1 VPVNIGVYAGAVR
14 DHQALMFRKVLFA
27 FCVLATLCVA
37 ALIAARIVIAHASKG
52 KTYSNVSLIPHR
64 RVGLILGCPK
74 RTFGGWSN
82 PYFENRI
89 AAAAE
94 LYYHRKIDYFVV
106 SGDNHVQSYDEPT
119 DMKKAL
125 IDKGVPADRVY
136 LDYAGFRTLDS
147 VVRVK
152 EIFGQ
157 ERVTI
162 ISQKFQNQRAIFLA
176 DHHGIDAIGF
186 NAREVSLRY
195 GLKTMSREQF
205 AKVKAALD
213 VYLLHKQ
220 PHFLGQK
227 IPIGYPPV
235 ILDAKQ
241 APELAELMCR
251 QLPNVGTF
259 LEYREI
265 VEAKAEPGEKRPDA
279 DEVYDAIVTDDT
291 YDALDRLGAYSLPC
305 LVNRLTDTRWMP
317 DPRSEP
323 LLGVP
328 VVGDVAYMILGDKGV
343 PDLLPAL
350 AHKKANELRMDDY
363 FLWPSVSDHRQ
374 RLQNA
379 VEAWLR
385 SHPDCCRVSP
395 IALKSAPAQARFRM
409 SDSDLGKARTHFSQL
424 RPGMSSDEIL
434 KIAGTPDAIDAGVGS
449 PEHYRVNLL
458 GLCSGNHN
466 ETLAYIYFV
475 ERWREEIARR
485 DPLHEQYVILYFSG
499 EGKFTRMFSN
509 VADIPP
515 IFPRSTASWQQLM
528 WGEGIKAQ

>member
-1 VPVNIGVYAGAVR
+1 
-14 DHQALMFRKVLFA
+14 MFRKTVFG
-27 FCVLATLCVA
+27 FCVLATLCAA
-37 ALIAARIVIAHASKG
+37 ALIAGRIVIAYASKG
-52 KTYSNVSLIPHR
+52 MTYSDVSLIPHR

-119 DMKKAL
+119 DMKNAL

-136 LDYAGFRTLDS
+136 LDDAGFRTLDS

-157 ERVTI
+157 ARVTI

-186 NAREVSLRY
+186 NAPEVALRY
-195 GLKTMSREQF
+195 SLKTMSREQF
-205 AKVKAALD
+205 AKVKAVLD

-220 PHFLGQK
+220 PHFLGQR
-227 IPIGYPPV
+227 IPIGYPTV
-235 ILDAKQ
+235 ILGAKQ
-241 APELAELMCR
+241 ASELAELMCR

-259 LEYREI
+259 LEYRGI
-265 VEAKAEPGEKRPDA
+265 VEAKVEPGEKRTDA
-279 DEVYDAIVTDDT
+279 DLVYDPIVTDDT
-291 YDALDRLGAYSLPC
+291 YDALERLGAYSLPC

-343 PDLLPAL
+343 RDVLPAL
-350 AHKKANELRMDDY
+350 AHKKPNELRMDDY
-363 FLWPSVSDHRQ
+363 FLWPSVGDHRQ

-379 VEAWLR
+379 VEAWLHT
-385 SHPDCCRVSP
+385 HPDCCRVSP
-395 IALKSAPAQARFRM
+395 IALKSAPPQARFRM
-409 SDSDLGKARTHFSQL
+409 PDLDLGKARTHFSKL
-424 RPGMSSDEIL
+424 RPGMRSEEIL
-434 KIAGTPDAIDAGVGS
+434 KIAGRPDAIDAGGDS

-458 GLCSGNHN
+458 GLCSGSHN

-475 ERWREEIARR
+475 ERWTEEIARR
-485 DPLHEQYVILYFSG
+485 DPLHDQYIILYFSG

-509 VADIPP
+509 MADIPP
-515 IFPRSTASWQQLM
+515 VFPQSSASWQQLM

>member
-1 VPVNIGVYAGAVR
+1 
-14 DHQALMFRKVLFA
+14 MFRKVLFA

-37 ALIAARIVIAHASKG
+37 ALIAARIVIANASKG
-52 KTYSNVSLIPHR
+52 KTYPNVSLIPHR

-157 ERVTI
+157 EGVTI

-186 NAREVSLRY
+186 NAPEVSLRY
-195 GLKTMSREQF
+195 GLKTMFREQF
-205 AKVKAALD
+205 AKVKATLD
-213 VYLLHKQ
+213 VYLFHTQ

-227 IPIGYPPV
+227 IPIGYPTV

-251 QLPNVGTF
+251 QLQNVGTF

-265 VEAKAEPGEKRPDA
+265 VEAKVEPGEKRTDA

-328 VVGDVAYMILGDKGV
+328 VVGDVAYMILGGKGV
-343 PDLLPAL
+343 PDVLPAL

-363 FLWPSVSDHRQ
+363 FLWPSVGDHRQ

-409 SDSDLGKARTHFSQL
+409 SDSDLGKARTHFSLL

-434 KIAGTPDAIDAGVGS
+434 KIAGKPDAIDAGVGS

-458 GLCSGNHN
+458 GLCSDNHN

-475 ERWREEIARR
+475 ERWSEEIARR
-485 DPLHEQYVILYFSG
+485 DPLHDQYVVLYFSG

-509 VADIPP
+509 VVDIPP